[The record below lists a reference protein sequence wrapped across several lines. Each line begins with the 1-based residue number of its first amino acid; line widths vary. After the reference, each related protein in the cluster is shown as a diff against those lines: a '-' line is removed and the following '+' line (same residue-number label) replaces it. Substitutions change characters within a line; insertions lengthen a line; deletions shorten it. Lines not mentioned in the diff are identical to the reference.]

1 MERPIDTAITPDT
14 ILRTYYTIA
23 GLYTLAASL
32 IWGVNTLFL
41 LDAGLDIFE
50 VFVANAAFTAGM
62 VLFEIPTGVLADTR
76 GRRYSFLLSVGV
88 LGAGTAAY
96 VAAWQMGLGL
106 GWFIAFSLVL
116 GLGFTFYSG
125 AVEAWL
131 VDALD
136 ATGYTGA
143 MDPVFA
149 RAGMVTGAAMV
160 VGTLGGG
167 VLGDFSLGLP
177 FIIRTGLLVLLLVYA
192 ARNLHEVGFTPRTL
206 DMKKL
211 PTEMRA
217 VARESIQ
224 YGWKQPTIRLFML
237 QSLVFMGVVN
247 WAWYA
252 WQPYLLELANTEAVW
267 ITGFVA
273 ALLAL
278 SIMAGNALV
287 QRLAK
292 YCGRRTTLLVWA
304 AAVMAAASIVI
315 GIAPGP
321 IVAVAAFLVFGAAM
335 GVVGPVRQAY
345 TNALI
350 PSSSRASV
358 ISFDSMVG
366 NAGGVG
372 GQVALGRV
380 SQSMSIGTGYVY
392 GGLGLAIA
400 VPLLWAIRRR
410 GDFEDLIRGD
420 AGVESA
426 CAAQGLPAVVGVDSD
441 VLITAD

>member
-1 MERPIDTAITPDT
+1 MERSVETAITSEA

-88 LGAGTAAY
+88 LGVGTAAY
-96 VAAWQMGLGL
+96 VAAWQLGLGL
-106 GWFIAFSLVL
+106 AWFIGFSLVL

-136 ATGYTGA
+136 ATGFTGA

-149 RAGMVTGAAMV
+149 RAGIVTGAAMV

-167 VLGDFSLGLP
+167 FLGDLSLGLP
-177 FIIRTGLLVLLLVYA
+177 FMIRAGLLVLLLVYA

-206 DMKKL
+206 DMKHL

-224 YGWKQPTIRLFML
+224 HGWKQPSIRLFML
-237 QSLVFMGVVN
+237 QSFVFMGVIN

-252 WQPYLLELANTEAVW
+252 WQPYLLELADTGAVW
-267 ITGFVA
+267 ITGVVA

-287 QRLAK
+287 QRLSK
-292 YCGRRTTLLVWA
+292 YCGRRTTMLVWS
-304 AAVMAAASIVI
+304 AAVMAVSSIVI
-315 GIAPGP
+315 GVAQGP
-321 IVAVAAFLVFGAAM
+321 IVAVAAFLVLGVAM

-358 ISFDSMVG
+358 ISFDSMIG

-380 SQSMSIGTGYVY
+380 SQSVSIGAGYVY
-392 GGLGLAIA
+392 GGFGLMLA
-400 VPLLWAIRRR
+400 VPLLWAIRRL
-410 GDFEDLIRGD
+410 DDAEDVIIGD

-441 VLITAD
+441 VTIAAD

>member
-1 MERPIDTAITPDT
+1 MERPIDTAITSES

-88 LGAGTAAY
+88 LGVGTAAY
-96 VAAWQMGLGL
+96 VAAWQLGLGL

-136 ATGYTGA
+136 ATGFTGA

-149 RAGMVTGAAMV
+149 RAGLVTGAAMV
-160 VGTLGGG
+160 VGTLSGGF
-167 VLGDFSLGLP
+167 LGDLSLGLP
-177 FIIRTGLLVLLLVYA
+177 FMIRAGLLALLLAYA

-206 DMKKL
+206 DMKRL
-211 PTEMRA
+211 PTEMRS
-217 VARESIQ
+217 VARESIR

-237 QSLVFMGVVN
+237 QSFVFMGVIN

-252 WQPYLLELANTEAVW
+252 WQPYLLELANSGAVW
-267 ITGFVA
+267 VTGVVA
-273 ALLAL
+273 ALMSL

-292 YCGRRTTLLVWA
+292 YCGRRTTMLVWA
-304 AAVMAAASIVI
+304 GGVMAVASIVI
-315 GIAPGP
+315 GMAPGP
-321 IVAVAAFLVFGAAM
+321 IVAVAAFLVLGAAM

-345 TNALI
+345 TNSLI

-358 ISFDSMVG
+358 ISFDSMIG

-380 SQSMSIGTGYVY
+380 SQSVSIGAGYVY
-392 GGLGLAIA
+392 GGFGLMLA
-400 VPLLWAIRRR
+400 VPLLWAIRRHN
-410 GDFEDLIRGD
+410 DAQDVIIGD
-420 AGVESA
+420 AGVEGV
-426 CAAQGLPAVVGVDSD
+426 CAAQGLPAVVGVDAD
-441 VLITAD
+441 VMIGE